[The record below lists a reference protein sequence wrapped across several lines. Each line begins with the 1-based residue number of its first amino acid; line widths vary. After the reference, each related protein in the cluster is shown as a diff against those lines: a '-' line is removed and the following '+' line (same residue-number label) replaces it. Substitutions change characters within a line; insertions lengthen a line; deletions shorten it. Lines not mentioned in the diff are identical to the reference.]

1 MTTTACHPDR
11 DTVLY
16 DGHCRFCRSQI
27 AVLRRLDLG
36 GRLRFTSLHD
46 TSVTR
51 DFPEIPTADLMDR
64 MHVVDRSGRVRGG
77 AEAVRFLSR
86 RLVPLWPLAVL
97 LHLPGTLPLWRRL
110 YAWIAA
116 RRYGIAGRCGDD
128 GTCRLN

>member
-1 MTTTACHPDR
+1 VAC
-11 DTVLY
+11 
-16 DGHCRFCRSQI
+16 
-27 AVLRRLDLG
+27 
-36 GRLRFTSLHD
+36 
-46 TSVTR
+46 

-64 MHVVDRSGRVRGG
+64 MHIVDRSGRVFGG

-86 RLVPLWPLAVL
+86 RLPLLWPLAIP
-97 LHLPGTLPLWRRL
+97 LHVPGTLPLWRRL